1 MVTFKTGA
9 YKYDEL
15 TNSVSVLD
23 QELREQG
30 YVKLADNELIVI
42 KVPLNE
48 EEARFMKENEDT
60 ALYDFQDEV
69 ANYAKNRFGYK
80 LITQKLIKA
89 YFTGWIVNDGKPEEK

>member
-1 MVTFKTGA
+1 MEKLVLNDDRTRQVI
-9 YKYDEL
+9 
-15 TNSVSVLD
+15 VSEE
-23 QELREQG
+23 ELREAG

-60 ALYDFQDEV
+60 TLYDFQDEV

-89 YFTGWIVNDGKPEEK
+89 YFTGWIVNDSKREGK